1 VNVAPQRGK
10 NFEALCYNRSP
21 SRRIDPVPC
30 ASRPGVRKDKFERR
44 RSTMTERLDL
54 LKIAQEEQ
62 TGDLFKYLDSIYK
75 RSKIQPRGVSDAV
88 IWEGGNPSGNVKAV
102 AHALT
107 DAFALNGT
115 LMALDVLGLPFL
127 GVPMMAQYRHD
138 TKLKPLE
145 WFGKLDYT
153 AIKWSTAGDA
163 LVNEN
168 GKKVVVMG
176 KSANAPLRTAA
187 GVYCNVRPYGTI
199 TSVRFMPGLPYSQDG
214 KKFRVDKDTGNIHSE
229 MNTPGVRMAYA
240 VRLFLK
246 MVHETGEIGR
256 VATKPTQAQED
267 AVNAG
272 ILRWLIQGT
281 KFKLNRRY
289 AVDAYA
295 EHKANVDGIVA
306 LLPKDFKAGMENWD
320 GEINEHISDTNFG
333 ILLHDMY
340 QQRKAIVY
348 ATDLD
353 GDRLTDLMADA
364 PDVLRGWGQ
373 MVLDHVKASTDMKK
387 VWKEM
392 GFTMTNGKDMTSVMY
407 RMEGEPI
414 FEQTL
419 GSADAMLLRLLAGD
433 ETVGGTK
440 QPYDPRIHFVLIN
453 EAYKAANPGNERLSG
468 WLDMQ
473 LETFD
478 KIYGSTRP
486 RYIEGYNKLKEAI
499 KPWGK

>member
-1 VNVAPQRGK
+1 
-10 NFEALCYNRSP
+10 
-21 SRRIDPVPC
+21 
-30 ASRPGVRKDKFERR
+30 
-44 RSTMTERLDL
+44 MTQRLDL
-54 LKIAQEEQ
+54 LRIAQEEQ
-62 TGDLFKYLDSIYK
+62 SGDLFKYLDGIYK
-75 RSKIQPRGVSDAV
+75 RSKVQPRGISDAV
-88 IWEGGNPSGNVKAV
+88 IWEGGSTHGGVNPV
-102 AHALT
+102 AHAFT
-107 DAFALNGT
+107 DMFALNGT

-145 WFGKLDYT
+145 WFGKLDAT
-153 AIKWSTAGDA
+153 CIKWSTAGDA
-163 LVNEN
+163 LVNDN

-214 KKFRVDKDTGNIHSE
+214 KKFRVDRDTGNIHSE

-246 MVHETGEIGR
+246 MVHETGQIGR

-272 ILRWLIQGT
+272 VLRWLLQGT
-281 KFKLNRRY
+281 KFQLKRKY

-295 EHKANVDGIVA
+295 EHKANVDAIVA
-306 LLPKDFKAGMENWD
+306 LLPKNFKDGMDQWG
-320 GEINEHISDTNFG
+320 GEIHEHISDTNFG

-353 GDRLTDLMADA
+353 GDRLTDLMADG

-373 MVLDHVKASTDMKK
+373 VVLDHVKSGAKMSQ
-387 VWKEM
+387 VWKDM

-433 ETVGGTK
+433 ETVGGEK

-453 EAYKAANPGNERLSG
+453 EAYKAANPGNQELAR
-468 WLDMQ
+468 WLDAQ
-473 LETFD
+473 LATFD
-478 KIYGSTRP
+478 KIYGGKRP
-486 RYIEGYNKLKEAI
+486 RYIDGYNKLKEAI
-499 KPWGK
+499 KPWGSR

>member
-1 VNVAPQRGK
+1 
-10 NFEALCYNRSP
+10 
-21 SRRIDPVPC
+21 
-30 ASRPGVRKDKFERR
+30 
-44 RSTMTERLDL
+44 MTERLDL

-62 TGDLFKYLDSIYK
+62 DGDLFKLLDGIYK
-75 RSKIQPRGVSDAV
+75 RSDKKPRGMSDAV
-88 IWEGGNPSGNVKAV
+88 IWEGGNWTGNVNPV
-102 AHALT
+102 AHAFT
-107 DAFALNGT
+107 DMFALNGT
-115 LMALDVLGLPFL
+115 IMALDVLGLPFL
-127 GVPMMAQYRHD
+127 AVPMMAQFRHD
-138 TKLKPLE
+138 TKLASLE

-153 AIKWSTAGDA
+153 AIKWSTAGDF

-199 TSVRFMPGLPYSQDG
+199 TSVRFMPGLPYSQD
-214 KKFRVDKDTGNIHSE
+214 KRKFRVDRDTGNVHSE

-246 MVHETGEIGR
+246 MVHETGQIGR

-267 AVNAG
+267 AINAG
-272 ILRWLIQGT
+272 IVRWLLQGT
-281 KFKLNRRY
+281 KFKLGRRY
-289 AVDAYA
+289 AVDAYE
-295 EHKANVDGIVA
+295 EHRENVDAIVA
-306 LLPKDFKAGMENWD
+306 LLPKDFKAGMENWS
-320 GEINEHISDTNFG
+320 GEIHEHISDTNFG

-373 MVLDHVKASTDMKK
+373 RVLDHVKAGADINK
-387 VWKEM
+387 VWRDM

-407 RMEGEPI
+407 RMQGEPI

-433 ETVGGTK
+433 ETVGGEK

-453 EAYKAANPGNERLSG
+453 DAYKAANPGNEKLAV
-468 WLDMQ
+468 WLDRQ

-478 KIYGSTRP
+478 KIYGGKRP
-486 RYIEGYNKLKEAI
+486 RYLEGYAKLKEAI
-499 KPWGK
+499 KPWGTK

>member
-1 VNVAPQRGK
+1 
-10 NFEALCYNRSP
+10 
-21 SRRIDPVPC
+21 
-30 ASRPGVRKDKFERR
+30 
-44 RSTMTERLDL
+44 MTERLNL

-62 TGDLFKYLDSIYK
+62 DGDLFKLLDSIYE
-75 RSKIQPRGVSDAV
+75 RADVQPRGAKDAV
-88 IWEGGNPSGNVKAV
+88 IWKGGNWAGNVNPV
-102 AHALT
+102 AHAFT
-107 DAFALNGT
+107 DMFALNGT
-115 LMALDVLGLPFL
+115 IMAADVLGLPFL
-127 GVPMMAQYRHD
+127 AVPMMAQYRHD
-138 TKLKPLE
+138 TALAPLE

-163 LVNEN
+163 LVNEK

-199 TSVRFMPGLPYSQDG
+199 TSVRFMPGLPYSQD
-214 KKFRVDKDTGNIHSE
+214 KRRFKVERDTGNIHSE

-240 VRLFLK
+240 ARLFLK
-246 MVHETGEIGR
+246 MVHETGHIGR

-272 ILRWLIQGT
+272 ILRWLMQGT
-281 KFKLNRRY
+281 KFKLGRRY
-289 AVDAYA
+289 VVDAYE
-295 EHKANVDGIVA
+295 EHRENVDAIVA
-306 LLPKDFKAGMENWD
+306 LLPGDFKSGMESWG
-320 GEINEHISDTNFG
+320 GEIHEHISDTNFG

-340 QQRKAIVY
+340 QQRNAIVY

-364 PDVLRGWGQ
+364 PDVLRGWAQ
-373 MVLDHVKASTDMKK
+373 KVLEHVKAGTDANKL
-387 VWKEM
+387 WREM

-407 RMEGEPI
+407 RMEGPPI

-433 ETVGGTK
+433 ETVGGEK

-453 EAYKAANPGNERLSG
+453 DAYKAANPGNTKLAA
-468 WLDMQ
+468 WLDEQ
-473 LETFD
+473 LAAFD
-478 KIYGSTRP
+478 KVYGSKRP
-486 RYIEGYNKLKEAI
+486 RYLDGYAKLKEAI

>member
-1 VNVAPQRGK
+1 M
-10 NFEALCYNRSP
+10 S
-21 SRRIDPVPC
+21 D
-30 ASRPGVRKDKFERR
+30 
-44 RSTMTERLDL
+44 RLDL
-54 LKIAQEEQ
+54 LRIAKEEQ
-62 TGDLFKYLDSIYK
+62 GGDLFKYLDSIFK
-75 RSKIQPRGVSDAV
+75 RSKVQPRGISDAI
-88 IWEGGNPSGNVKAV
+88 IWEGGNTHGGVKPV

-107 DAFALNGT
+107 DMFSLNGT
-115 LMALDVLGLPFL
+115 IMALDVLGLPFL
-127 GVPMMAQYRHD
+127 GVPMMAQFRHD
-138 TKLKPLE
+138 TKLKSLE
-145 WFGKLDYT
+145 WFGKLDAT
-153 AIKWSTAGDA
+153 CIKWSTAGDA
-163 LVNEN
+163 LVNDN

-187 GVYCNVRPYGTI
+187 GVYCNVRPYGAI

-214 KKFRVDKDTGNIHSE
+214 KKFQVDKGTGNIHSE

-240 VRLFLK
+240 VRLFLR
-246 MVHETGEIGR
+246 MVHETGQIGR

-272 ILRWLIQGT
+272 ILRWLLQGT
-281 KFKLNRRY
+281 KFQLKRKY

-306 LLPKDFKAGMENWD
+306 LLPKDFKTGMESWG
-320 GEINEHISDTNFG
+320 GEIHEHISDTNFG
-333 ILLHDMY
+333 ILLHDMM

-364 PDVLRGWGQ
+364 PDVLRAWGQ
-373 MVLDHVKASTDMKK
+373 MVLDKVKAGADMNK
-387 VWKEM
+387 VWKDM

-407 RMEGEPI
+407 RMQGEPI

-433 ETVGGTK
+433 ETVGGEK

-453 EAYKAANPGNERLSG
+453 EAYKAANPGNSELAR
-468 WLDMQ
+468 WLDAQ
-473 LETFD
+473 LATFD
-478 KIYGSTRP
+478 KIYGGKRP